1 MVMDYINF
9 GVWGVSV
16 MIGVCFDLIWY
27 RYINWLGLLFCV
39 ILIISGVLISVKVL
53 NYFVVS

>member
-1 MVMDYINF
+1 MVMDYVNF

-27 RYINWLGLLFCV
+27 RYINWLGLLFV
-39 ILIISGVLISVKVL
+39 LFWLLGVLISVKVL